1 MRTRFAAE
9 ALADPEFAASE
20 REIRRC
26 VHCGFC
32 LATCP
37 TYVLLGDEL
46 DSPRGRI
53 ALIQEMLENAKP
65 PSAEVVKHVD
75 RCLSCLACTT
85 TCPSGVDYGRLVDHA
100 RWYIHEKYRRPWAD
114 RLWRA
119 LLARVLPYPARLRGA
134 LAWSRAAK
142 PLANLIGRAPFL
154 EPLAAMI
161 RLAPRS
167 LPPAA
172 PAARLGPPADR
183 PRVALLGGCAESL
196 LRPEIRAASV
206 RLLARSGFEAGKAD
220 GDGCCGALVHHLG
233 RRGEALAAAKRN
245 IETWSR
251 EIDAG
256 GLAAIVATASGCGT
270 MIKDYGFLLRG
281 EPAWAEKAA
290 RVSALAKD
298 ICEFIEQSGLPPTT
312 GGAEALSVAYLAPC
326 SLQHGQRAAPCAA
339 RLMSKAGFAVAEPE
353 EAHLC
358 CGSAGTYNILQSQ
371 IAGRLRDRKAERLA
385 ELKPGVVAAGNI
397 GCLTQIGDRAGAPA
411 VHPVELLD
419 WATGGP
425 KPARLG

>member
-1 MRTRFAAE
+1 
-9 ALADPEFAASE
+9 
-20 REIRRC
+20 

-53 ALIQEMLENAKP
+53 ALMQDMLENAKP
-65 PSAEVVKHVD
+65 PSAEVVKHID
-75 RCLSCLACTT
+75 RCLSCLACST

-100 RWYIHEKYRRPWAD
+100 RSYIHEKYRRPWAD
-114 RLWRA
+114 RMWRT
-119 LLARVLPYPARLRGA
+119 LLAKVLPYPARLRRA

-142 PLANLIGRAPFL
+142 PLVSLVGRAPIL
-154 EPLAAMI
+154 EPLAAML
-161 RLAPRS
+161 RLAPPR

-172 PAARLGPPADR
+172 PAAKLGPPAGR
-183 PRVALLGGCAESL
+183 PRVVLLGGCAESL
-196 LRPEIRAASV
+196 LRPEIRAASM
-206 RLLARSGFEAGKAD
+206 RLLARSGFEAGIAD

-233 RRGEALAAAKRN
+233 RRAEALAAAKRN
-245 IETWSR
+245 IETWSH
-251 EIDAG
+251 EIDDG

-270 MIKDYGFLLRG
+270 MIKDYGFLLRD

-298 ICEFIEQSGLPPTT
+298 ICEFVEESGLPPTN
-312 GGAEALSVAYLAPC
+312 GGAERLSVAYLAPC
-326 SLQHGQRAAPCAA
+326 SLQHGQRAAPSAA
-339 RLMSKAGFAVAEPE
+339 RLMSRAGFAVAEPE

-371 IAGRLRDRKAERLA
+371 IAGRLRDRKAARLA
-385 ELKPGVVAAGNI
+385 ALKPDVVAAGNI
-397 GCLTQIGDRAGAPA
+397 GCLTQIGEGAGAPA